1 MGLTAAVA
9 STPTSCSTERS
20 RSTTGLAGFS
30 LLELSLVILLMLIMV
45 GVAVPR
51 LSLLFESDLMKEA
64 RRIAGTIEGLRMRA
78 MLEGEDYRLVFD
90 TEKATYSVDIVD
102 LDQPRQFFPH
112 PDYPKPVS
120 LTPPV
125 EFVNVWRGSSETVER
140 RFAGEKLE
148 FDKIF
153 GQRFDFRI
161 DAAGLVDP
169 FRLELKDR
177 RHSVTVTVADIMG
190 KVVIGRETPL

>member
-1 MGLTAAVA
+1 MSAGR
-9 STPTSCSTERS
+9 E
-20 RSTTGLAGFS
+20 GFS
-30 LLELSLVILLMLIMV
+30 LLELSMVILLMLIML

-64 RRIAGTIEGLRMRA
+64 RRIGGTVEDLRMRA
-78 MLEGEDYRLVFD
+78 MLKGEDYRLIFD
-90 TEKATYSVDIVD
+90 TEKSTYTVELVDATH
-102 LDQPRQFFPH
+102 PHRFHPH
-112 PDYPKPVS
+112 PDYPQPVS

-125 EFVNVWRGSSETVER
+125 EFINVWRGSSETVER

-169 FRLELKDR
+169 FRLQLKDR
-177 RHSVTVTVADIMG
+177 RNSLMVTVADIMG